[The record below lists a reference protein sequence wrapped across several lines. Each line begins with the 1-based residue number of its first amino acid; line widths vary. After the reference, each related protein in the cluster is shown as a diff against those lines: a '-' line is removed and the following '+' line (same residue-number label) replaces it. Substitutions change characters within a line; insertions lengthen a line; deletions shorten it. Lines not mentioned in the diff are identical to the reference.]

1 MYVNPIGLGCMG
13 LSHAS
18 GYPTPKEEAVEIL
31 KKAHEIGYDFYDT
44 AECYTGVYPDG
55 TIANNEEVVGEAVKS
70 FRNEIILCTKLV

>member
-1 MYVNPIGLGCMG
+1 MGKRRLGQTNMYVNPIGLGCMG

-18 GYPTPKEEAVEIL
+18 GYPTPKEEYVEIL

-55 TIANNEEVVGEAVKS
+55 TI
-70 FRNEIILCTKLV
+70 